1 MTTKDVNPKK
11 IDELLD
17 KRKKAEDKIKKFAEI
32 LENLQDLDS
41 DKKAL
46 WQEIYE
52 NAVSDRERA
61 GILFTEAY
69 KSMGNSASDHAALG
83 TVMTKYL
90 ERMCKSND
98 QILSL
103 ADLIGKAQQNES
115 RVDPDDLFDKILE

>member
-1 MTTKDVNPKK
+1 MSKNNPSPKK
-11 IDELLD
+11 IDDLLD
-17 KRKKAEDKIKKFAEI
+17 KKKNAEDKIKKFAEI

-69 KSMGNSASDHAALG
+69 KSMGNSSSDHAALG